1 MAEIN
6 AQLVKQLR
14 QRTGAGIMDC
24 KNALAEANGD
34 EEKAVEIIQKK
45 GLAKVVKKAG
55 AIAAE
60 GTIFAYIHPGS
71 RLGVLVEVNCETD
84 FVARNEEFKAFV
96 EHVAMQIASMSPQF
110 VRREDIDE
118 ADKSDH
124 LKLFKEQVLEEGL
137 KTGSKKPVQ
146 VIDKIVAGK
155 LEKWMSD
162 SCLLEQV
169 SVIENE
175 KTIGQLSDELS
186 AKLGEKI
193 IVRRFSRY
201 ELGEGIERK
210 KSDLAAEVAS
220 SIAQS

>member
-6 AQLVKQLR
+6 AQMVKQLR

-60 GTIFAYIHPGS
+60 GMIFAYIHPGS

-96 EHVAMQIASMSPQF
+96 EHVAMQIASMTPQF
-110 VRREDIDE
+110 VRREDIAE
-118 ADKSDH
+118 ADKNDQ
-124 LKLFKEQVLEEGL
+124 LKLYKEQMVEEGL
-137 KTGSKKPVQ
+137 KTGSKKPPQ

-175 KTIGQLSDELS
+175 KTIGQLSDGLS

-220 SIAQS
+220 SLVQS